1 MLPKMTST
9 WPSPEVQELSALFS
23 QGPPSQRRMNSYM
36 KAGATAERPV
46 EAIAEETAV
55 KTAKKDQLLVQYAL
69 DDFITNGAASS
80 EQNGAALSSP
90 TSPPVPSPTPS
101 TLEEELALETL
112 MKNWRMA
119 EVRLLQA
126 DRQKKEEEAVLDTK
140 KRLRAYRRARELRLA
155 KDWLQETP
163 TPAAFIRGRG
173 GFDPDRLHDRLSPGK
188 SQQQHEQKGVRDA
201 HQAVQTPSRSATTR
215 RSITTADREP
225 SSRQQHRSPIPPAL
239 ERDLET
245 NRLRSGSKP
254 TRLPMPDEVLAYRE
268 AFRKAYRV

>member
-1 MLPKMTST
+1 
-9 WPSPEVQELSALFS
+9 
-23 QGPPSQRRMNSYM
+23 M
-36 KAGATAERPV
+36 KAGATVERTPV

-69 DDFITNGAASS
+69 DDFITNGVASS
-80 EQNGAALSSP
+80 EQKDATFSSP
-90 TSPPVPSPTPS
+90 ISPPVQSPTPS
-101 TLEEELALETL
+101 TLEEELALESL

-126 DRQKKEEEAVLDTK
+126 DRLKKEEEAVLDTK

-173 GFDPDRLHDRLSPGK
+173 GFDQERGQERLHLLSPGK
-188 SQQQHEQKGVRDA
+188 PQQQHEQKGVRDA

-215 RSITTADREP
+215 RSMTTVDRER
-225 SSRQQHRSPIPPAL
+225 SSRQRSPIPLAL

-245 NRLRSGSKP
+245 HRLRSGAKP
-254 TRLPMPDEVLAYRE
+254 STRLPLSDEVLAYRE

>member
-1 MLPKMTST
+1 
-9 WPSPEVQELSALFS
+9 
-23 QGPPSQRRMNSYM
+23 M
-36 KAGATAERPV
+36 KAGATVERTPV

-69 DDFITNGAASS
+69 DDFITNGVASS
-80 EQNGAALSSP
+80 EQKDATFSSP
-90 TSPPVPSPTPS
+90 TSPPVQSPTPS
-101 TLEEELALETL
+101 TLEEELGLESL

-126 DRQKKEEEAVLDTK
+126 DRLKKEEEAVLDTK

-173 GFDPDRLHDRLSPGK
+173 GFDQERGQERLHLLSPGK
-188 SQQQHEQKGVRDA
+188 PQQQHEQKGVRDA

-215 RSITTADREP
+215 RSMTTVDRER
-225 SSRQQHRSPIPPAL
+225 SSRQQHRSPIPLAL

-245 NRLRSGSKP
+245 HRLRSGAKP
-254 TRLPMPDEVLAYRE
+254 STRLPLSDEVLAYRE